1 VADLGDEDLARV
13 EARAALLEMLLGVAK
28 HAYARI
34 ASGEVLLAALC
45 LRPWRSGVQLHP
57 LTGLVGGFLKSLARE
72 LPGSLVKVVH
82 TDDADPRDALARLE
96 SELGAG
102 PLPAPVEVAFRGG
115 RRSTFALLPLEP
127 LALGNPLARGSVV
140 VATGGARGGPPCS
153 WRRSWSRVCAA
164 VPWAAATL
172 TPSPPTSEPPTAAFA
187 AREPAFYEAEMAR
200 SGARLPEL
208 ARWEATGPRA
218 SGGVLAGRPPAARS
232 PTGAA
237 DATDAAAVDAAI
249 AQVARASTAASTS
262 SCTARACSPRGAS
275 RAGRWPSCAGCW
287 RRSSKASDTSGAPVS
302 ATSPAPFRISTC

>member
-1 VADLGDEDLARV
+1 MADHGDVDLARV

-45 LRPWRSGVQLHP
+45 LRPWRSGQQLHP
-57 LTGLVGGFLKSLARE
+57 LTGLVGGFAKSLARE

-140 VATGGARGGPPCS
+140 VATGGARGVTAVLGRLES
-153 WRRSWSRVCAA
+153 FGCAA
-164 VPWAAATL
+164 VLLANDRLLPAHLRSLDDA
-172 TPSPPTSEPPTAAFA
+172 EFA
-187 AREPAFYEAEMAR
+187 AGEPAFYGQRAE
-200 SGARLPEL
+200 GARLP
-208 ARWEATGPRA
+208 
-218 SGGVLAGRPPAARS
+218 S
-232 PTGAA
+232 
-237 DATDAAAVDAAI
+237 
-249 AQVARASTAASTS
+249 
-262 SCTARACSPRGAS
+262 
-275 RAGRWPSCAGCW
+275 
-287 RRSSKASDTSGAPVS
+287 
-302 ATSPAPFRISTC
+302 